1 MQGVGFKIDEIEL
14 EEDIRVA
21 YNKSVDLW
29 VDLLHK
35 FQARENIYGLFYYI
49 TSL

>member
-1 MQGVGFKIDEIEL
+1 MQGVSFKIDEVEL
-14 EEDIRVA
+14 EDDIRHA

-35 FQARENIYGLFYYI
+35 FQA
-49 TSL
+49 